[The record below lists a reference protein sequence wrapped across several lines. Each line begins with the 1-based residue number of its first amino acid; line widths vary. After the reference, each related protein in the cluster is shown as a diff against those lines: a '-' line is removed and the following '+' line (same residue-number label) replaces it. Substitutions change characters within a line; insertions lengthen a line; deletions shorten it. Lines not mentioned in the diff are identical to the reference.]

1 MATSSQAD
9 LVRPSNCGLAVYG
22 PQVTCGRAL
31 SRALKRFLWASCG
44 SLKRHCT
51 IFSVQPPSA
60 HTPPCKY
67 IYILLTNVR
76 GSRTLRDSILCNKGV
91 DLEVK
96 DRVYVALVL
105 SSTVPL
111 GGKPGLLFFR
121 VAARS
126 HASLEAAT
134 GVRNQ
139 THRRRVLPGKH
150 LQIEAHEAASAN
162 GGFLFSVHN

>member
-1 MATSSQAD
+1 MLIRAELAQRVLVMAITPLSSGVTRCLHHILVFAIIARIKSATS
-9 LVRPSNCGLAVYG
+9 
-22 PQVTCGRAL
+22 
-31 SRALKRFLWASCG
+31 
-44 SLKRHCT
+44 
-51 IFSVQPPSA
+51 IFGA
-60 HTPPCKY
+60 
-67 IYILLTNVR
+67 
-76 GSRTLRDSILCNKGV
+76 LRDSILCNKGV
-91 DLEVK
+91 ALEVK